1 MAFAAMLFFHRL
13 KLSCI
18 AARKGL
24 IGKWN
29 FFIFI
34 NLFLP
39 PIEPMAAPVVQ
50 LIEDLVKI
58 MDQIES
64 TQEIAC

>member
-1 MAFAAMLFFHRL
+1 MAFAATLLFPL
-13 KLSCI
+13 PKLSCV

-29 FFIFI
+29 LFTFI

-39 PIEPMAAPVVQ
+39 PIEPMAAWVVQ